1 MRNGWNNKVG
11 LALLGIGATAIG
23 TLLINSI
30 TFQRDARQEMRESK
44 VRIEHLEKRDENI
57 IKYMQQRIDE
67 HMRRIDQRIEVLE
80 RKAR

>member
-1 MRNGWNNKVG
+1 MRNGWTNKVG